1 MSFTQFF
8 VGSYNYSLW
17 SQKADSPG
25 ISMCEIDTSTGTMQE
40 IYSYGQL
47 RNPSYLLVNNDILY
61 AIEEIPEELEP
72 RLCALKINDNSLE
85 IFSSITL
92 KGSSACHISINK
104 QRTLIAVSYYASG
117 GLELI
122 ALNKDGTIGERITKI
137 QHEGHSLNPKRQEA
151 SHIHSSVFSDDGKY
165 LFIADLGTDEIVIY
179 KVPDNTPT
187 QTLKLKAGSGPR
199 HLAWHKNKK
208 HLFLVN
214 ELSNTL
220 SLCKFENFE
229 LKLIKTVSTLSTHSN
244 FESYAATL
252 KIHPNGKYIYV
263 SNRGE
268 DSIAVFKFNET
279 TEALELIQ
287 SISSHGKF
295 PRDLEL
301 SKDAG
306 YLVVANQNSD
316 DIFSYFINE
325 KTGLLEPSNQELQL
339 NTVVCVAL

>member
-1 MSFTQFF
+1 MTLIKFF

-17 SQKADSPG
+17 SQKADGQG
-25 ISMCEIDTSTGTMQE
+25 ISLGEIDTNTGAMR
-40 IYSYGQL
+40 IACSYGKL
-47 RNPSYLLVNNDILY
+47 RNPSYLLIKNNILY

-72 RLCALKINDNSLE
+72 RLCAFKIKENSLE
-85 IFSSITL
+85 IFSSKTL
-92 KGSSACHISINK
+92 KGSSACHISIDNK
-104 QRTLIAVSYYASG
+104 KTQIAVSYYASG

-122 ALNKDGTIGERITKI
+122 ALNKDGSIGKRTAKI
-137 QHEGHSLNPKRQEA
+137 QHKGQSLNPKRQEA

-179 KVPDNTPT
+179 KIASTTPT

-220 SLCKFENFE
+220 SLCKFENSE
-229 LKLIKTVSTLSTHSN
+229 LKLLKTVSTLSSHANT
-244 FESYAATL
+244 ESYASAL
-252 KIHPNGKYIYV
+252 KIHPNGRYIYV

-268 DSIAVFKFNET
+268 DSIAVFKFNQATET
-279 TEALELIQ
+279 LKLIQ
-287 SISSHGKF
+287 SISSQGKF

-301 SKDAG
+301 SKDARF
-306 YLVVANQNSD
+306 LLVANQNSD
-316 DIFSYFINE
+316 NIFSYFIDE
-325 KTGLLEPSNQELQL
+325 KTGLLEPSNQKL
-339 NTVVCVAL
+339 NLSTVVCVAF